1 MAGRPVTLQKESK
14 HNNLTGF
21 FKYVV
26 TFFAVCLSSFHVY
39 TALFGSFPALK
50 QRPIHLFFGLPIIL
64 LLYPFRKKNKD
75 KTTIVDIALVLLS
88 IASIGWIIIDYGRIS
103 TRMSLLSPV
112 LPVDMFLGV
121 VLIVLIIDAVR
132 RTVGWPMASLGIL
145 ALFYAYFGPYMPGD
159 LMHRGLPFHR
169 IVDVMYL
176 EVQGIWGPPLGVIAS
191 FVFLFILFG
200 SFLEYSGAG
209 NFYID
214 LAYSLTGRSAG
225 GPAKAAVVSS
235 GFMGSISGSA
245 VANVVT
251 TGTFSIPLMKRTGYP
266 PHYAAAVEAAASAGG
281 QLMPPVMGAG
291 AFLIA
296 EFVGVTYFEVV
307 KVSVIPAI
315 LYFFS
320 VYCYVD
326 LQARKLGLQGLSA
339 EEVKSFGRVMKAGWY
354 HLVPILVLIY
364 FLVGGYSTMRAGI
377 SGIISCF
384 IISVVVSLKHK
395 KEKSWPVFIKTLA
408 LDLIAIMER
417 GARNALPVIGACA
430 CAGIIVGVVV
440 MSGIAMVFSSL
451 LISVSQGILFV
462 AIILIGIASL
472 VLGMGLP
479 TTSAYILLA
488 VLAAPAL
495 GELGVPV
502 LTGHLIVFWL
512 SQDTH
517 ITPPVCIATY
527 TAAGIARSDPLK
539 TALTAFKVAKGM
551 YVLPFLY
558 AYTPILLNGKPM
570 EIVDT
575 VIFTAIGLMTVAISL
590 EAYSYKPMNIV
601 QRIILFAGALLMFYP
616 NFYTHITGLAV
627 FLIVVVIPGLLSKF
641 RRAGDAGGAGVVSR

>member
-1 MAGRPVTLQKESK
+1 MGSQPTSGLVKRSK
-14 HNNLTGF
+14 HKELSGF
-21 FKYVV
+21 FKYAV
-26 TFFAVCLSSFHVY
+26 TLLAVCLSSFHIY
-39 TALFGSFPALK
+39 TALFGSFEALR
-50 QRPIHLFFGLPIIL
+50 QRSIHLFFGLPIIL
-64 LLYPFRKKNKD
+64 LLYPRTKKSQD
-75 KTTIVDIALVLLS
+75 KTGIIDIALVLFAM
-88 IASIGWIIIDYGRIS
+88 ISIGWIVFDYERIAH
-103 TRMSLLSPV
+103 RMSLLSRV
-112 LPVDMFLGV
+112 LPIDMILGTG
-121 VLIVLIIDAVR
+121 LIILVIEAVR
-132 RTVGWPMASLGIL
+132 RTVGWPMASLGII
-145 ALFYAYFGPYMPGD
+145 ALLYAYFGPYMPGE
-159 LMHRGLPFHR
+159 LVHRGLPFHR
-169 IVDVMYL
+169 IVDIMYL

-200 SFLEYSGAG
+200 SFLEHSGAG

-225 GPAKAAVVSS
+225 GPAKAAVISS

-266 PHYAAAVEAAASAGG
+266 SHYAAAVEAAASAGG
-281 QLMPPVMGAG
+281 QLMPPIMGAG

-326 LQARKLGLQGLSA
+326 LQAKKLGLKGLSKD
-339 EEVKSFGRVMKAGWY
+339 EVKTFGQVMRQGWF
-354 HLVPILVLIY
+354 HLIPISVLIY
-364 FLVGGYSTMRAGI
+364 YLVGGYSTMRAGI
-377 SGIISCF
+377 SGIIACF
-384 IISVVVSLKHK
+384 FVWIFIAYKNRKDKRLSIFLK
-395 KEKSWPVFIKTLA
+395 ELG
-408 LDLIAIMER
+408 LDLVVIMER
-417 GARNALPVIGACA
+417 GTKNALPVIGACA
-430 CAGIIVGVVV
+430 CAGIIVGVVA
-440 MSGIAMVFSSL
+440 MSGIALVFSAL
-451 LISVSQGILFV
+451 LISASHGVLFL
-462 AIILIGIASL
+462 AIILIAIASL

-495 GELGVPV
+495 GELGLPT

-527 TAAGIARSDPLK
+527 TAAGIAKSPPLK

-558 AYTPILLNGKPM
+558 AYTPILLNGTPM
-570 EIVDT
+570 AIIDT
-575 VIFTAIGLMTVAISL
+575 VVFTAVGLMSIAIAL
-590 EAYSYKPMNIV
+590 EGYSYKHHNPV
-601 QRIILFAGALLMFYP
+601 ERVIIFVSALLMFFP
-616 NFYTHITGLAV
+616 HIYTHITGL
-627 FLIVVVIPGLLSKF
+627 FLFAAVVVLPGLLLRF
-641 RRAGDAGGAGVVSR
+641 RSASQAV